1 MRQEGSQAKWC
12 IVSVDGKD
20 VYKLL
25 LANKSQVK
33 IIGPLGEAIVKIQDN
48 GVRVKDSPCPLKI
61 CMHQGVI
68 NKPGQT
74 IVCVPNRIMIRIMGE
89 KKEVL
94 PQVDAM
100 TE

>member
-1 MRQEGSQAKWC
+1 MRQEQCQAKWC

-25 LANKSQVK
+25 LTNNKQVK
-33 IIGPLGEAIVKIQDN
+33 IIGPLGESTVEIEDKGVKM
-48 GVRVKDSPCPLKI
+48 KYSPCPLKV

-74 IVCVPNRIMIRIMGE
+74 IVCVPNRMMIRIMGE
-89 KKEVL
+89 KK
-94 PQVDAM
+94 VDAI